1 MYMYDYLTPYILV
14 TRRCPPTHWRL
25 QVSFDRARVYDCT
38 KHLVKHPSYVSWLL
52 SLQGKTQ
59 TIAGLE
65 QQIGELRNT
74 LNQQTTDLESTSE
87 FQTKLSDKDRE
98 LQELNEEV
106 CIIHKFR

>member
-38 KHLVKHPSYVSWLL
+38 KHLVKHPSYVRWLL
-52 SLQGKTQ
+52 YLQGKTQ
-59 TIAGLE
+59 TIAGLD